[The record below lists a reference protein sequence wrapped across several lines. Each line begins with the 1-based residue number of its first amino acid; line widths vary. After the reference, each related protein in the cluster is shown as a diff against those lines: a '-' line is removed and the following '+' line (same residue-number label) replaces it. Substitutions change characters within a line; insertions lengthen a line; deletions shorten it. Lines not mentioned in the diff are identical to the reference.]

1 MIYYFLALSFVLCT
15 VSMTLVYS
23 LTNNISTK
31 NAFLAAVIHSA
42 MLVMML
48 ALMCVD
54 WAEHIKFVAVH

>member
-1 MIYYFLALSFVLCT
+1 VLCA

-48 ALMCVD
+48 ALLCVD
-54 WAEHIKFVAVH
+54 WAEKFNFVAVQ